1 MSPYTHLTL
10 KDRESILLGIISTGK
25 TLDIIAKEIGR
36 SKSTVSREIAR
47 NGGWRSYSAGT
58 AQGTATGGFTWLA
71 GVLGSSIDRGL
82 VTLSFDISRC
92 YIGRLSRLTVA
103 CH

>member
-10 KDRESILLGIISTGK
+10 KDRESILLGISTGK
-25 TLDIIAKEIGR
+25 TLDTIAKEIGR

-47 NGGWRSYSAGT
+47 NGGWRSYSAAT
-58 AQGTATGGFTWLA
+58 SQTATGGFAWLA

-92 YIGRLSRLTVA
+92 YIGRLSRLPVA

>member
-10 KDRESILLGIISTGK
+10 KDRESILLGISTGK
-25 TLDIIAKEIGR
+25 TLDTIAKEIGR

-47 NGGWRSYSAGT
+47 NGGWRSYSAAT
-58 AQGTATGGFTWLA
+58 AQDRYRRVRLA
-71 GVLGSSIDRGL
+71 SRRPRILDHRGL

-92 YIGRLSRLTVA
+92 YIGRLSRLPVA

>member
-10 KDRESILLGIISTGK
+10 KDRESILLGISTGK
-25 TLDIIAKEIGR
+25 TLDTIAKEIGR

-58 AQGTATGGFTWLA
+58 AQDATGGFAWL
-71 GVLGSSIDRGL
+71 
-82 VTLSFDISRC
+82 TSRPW
-92 YIGRLSRLTVA
+92 RLRNPHLFCTSHAIYKWRHWQSHI
-103 CH
+103 C

>member
-10 KDRESILLGIISTGK
+10 KDRESILLGISTGK
-25 TLDIIAKEIGR
+25 TLDTIAKEIGR

-58 AQGTATGGFTWLA
+58 AQ
-71 GVLGSSIDRGL
+71 DRYRR
-82 VTLSFDISRC
+82 V
-92 YIGRLSRLTVA
+92 RLSSQA
-103 CH
+103 SSDP